1 MARHERTSAACGALV
16 GVLMVVALGACGG
29 GGGSAGPTGVAGAG
43 TATGASTGAATG
55 TASGASATSGTGG
68 ASAASGSAAASNPST
83 STPSSGAAATVL
95 KLSTGVQN
103 QTVAKDA
110 AASGMLSSV
119 GVAGLYMA
127 AARPFLTAALAGAP
141 AATANCAKGGTVA
154 TVVSNVGAPGLRA
167 GETAS
172 VSFAQCVGQI
182 TAPELSSAD
191 ALGGGLNFAVQSVQG
206 VVGSRTAN
214 WSYTATETANA
225 LAIESSN
232 ATTTFSGTVAYTV
245 AYDAATATLTTTASA
260 PSITIG
266 RTQTSA
272 SVGTTLDGSIAVTS
286 LAWTDLDN
294 VVSATESLSAS
305 CAVSDGV
312 EGVTLAFNVT
322 TPVPLTI
329 ANGAITAGTQQLAT
343 SDTTETI
350 VAQNATTF
358 LLTVTSQG
366 VTGVW
371 TQSAGSLAS

>member
-1 MARHERTSAACGALV
+1 MARHETTSVVCGTLV
-16 GVLMVVALGACGG
+16 GVLMAVALGACGG
-29 GGGSAGPTGVAGAG
+29 GGGGAGATNATGAGAATAASAGAAGGVAGA
-43 TATGASTGAATG
+43 
-55 TASGASATSGTGG
+55 SGTGG
-68 ASAASGSAAASNPST
+68 ASAASDGVAAGNPAASAS
-83 STPSSGAAATVL
+83 SSGAGATVL
-95 KLSTGVQN
+95 KLSTAVQN

-154 TVVSNVGAPGLRA
+154 TVVSNVGVPGVRA

-182 TAPELSSAD
+182 AAPELSSAD
-191 ALGGGLNFAVQSVQG
+191 ALGGSVNFAVQSVQG
-206 VVGSRTAN
+206 TIGSRTAN

-225 LAIESSN
+225 LAIGSSN
-232 ATTTFSGTVAYTV
+232 ATTTFSGAVTYTV
-245 AYDAATATLTTTASA
+245 AYDVATATMTTTASA

-272 SVGTTLDGSIAVTS
+272 SSGTTLDGSIAVTS
-286 LAWTDLDN
+286 LAWTDIDN
-294 VVSATESLSAS
+294 VATATESLSAS
-305 CAVSDGV
+305 CAVSDVV

-322 TPVPLTI
+322 TPVALTI
-329 ANGAITAGTQQLAT
+329 ANGAITAGTQQLST

-358 LLTVTSQG
+358 VLTVTSQG

-371 TQSAGSLAS
+371 TQSASSLAS